1 MFLSVSTINSMD
13 DVLGSVIVT
22 ERLKTR
28 KSLATNYWE
37 DIISGVEVKSNDR
50 NVKNLW
56 KVSTSFQV
64 CAIFHLKTTF
74 FSSWKIH
81 VSKNL
86 SPRFLRACRCTWKST
101 KKQWNFKEKVQIYN
115 ARYHKCFLVTALF
128 SVQLVWKCLWFSYF
142 KKINRRKAYP
152 NSFFFS
158 VSYFSVNGLNID
170 RACG

>member
-56 KVSTSFQV
+56 KTSTSFQF
-64 CAIFHLKTTF
+64 CAFFHFKTYF
-74 FSSWKIH
+74 NSWKIH

-86 SPRFLRACRCTWKST
+86 VKGGGLLVSTSLYWYKSQSNKIMLLTYSRKQIMFITIPASSHLKST
-101 KKQWNFKEKVQIYN
+101 YHEIKKLTFTVK
-115 ARYHKCFLVTALF
+115 
-128 SVQLVWKCLWFSYF
+128 S
-142 KKINRRKAYP
+142 
-152 NSFFFS
+152 
-158 VSYFSVNGLNID
+158 
-170 RACG
+170 